1 MLNNIKSF
9 FEKNFLSESLGLS
22 SDSESAINSKN
33 ASQIALAA
41 MMIEVAE
48 SDYEDAP
55 EEQQAILN
63 IVKNSFNL
71 PTGKAEEIIA
81 LAKEEHANSTD
92 YFQFTRL
99 INDSYSAQQKIDLIE
114 NLWEIAFADQ
124 VLDKYEEH
132 VIRRISDLIY
142 VSHSDFMATKLR
154 VKGSLEKQSS

>member
-1 MLNNIKSF
+1 MLNKIQSF
-9 FEKNFLSESLGLS
+9 FEKNFVSESPS
-22 SDSESAINSKN
+22 SAGDSEAN

-41 MMIEVAE
+41 LMIEVAE
-48 SDYEDAP
+48 ADYEDAP
-55 EEQQAILN
+55 EEREAILT
-63 IVKNSFNL
+63 IVKTSLSLN
-71 PTGKAEEIIA
+71 TDKAEEIIT
-81 LAKEEHANSTD
+81 LAREEHANSTD

-99 INDSYSAQQKIDLIE
+99 INDSFSAKQKIALIE

-154 VKGSLEKQSS
+154 VKAKL

>member
-1 MLNNIKSF
+1 MLNKIQSF
-9 FEKNFLSESLGLS
+9 FEKNFVSESPS
-22 SDSESAINSKN
+22 SADDSEAN

-41 MMIEVAE
+41 LMIEVAE
-48 SDYEDAP
+48 ADYEDAP
-55 EEQQAILN
+55 EEREAILT
-63 IVKNSFNL
+63 IVKTSLSLN
-71 PTGKAEEIIA
+71 TDKAEEIIT
-81 LAKEEHANSTD
+81 LAREEHANSTD

-99 INDSYSAQQKIDLIE
+99 INDSFSAKQKIALIE

-154 VKGSLEKQSS
+154 VKAKL